1 MVILKVLLAGIY
13 LGNILW
19 WFMEIH
25 RLGKRTEYSFRN
37 VYA

>member
-1 MVILKVLLAGIY
+1 MAVLVLKVSLAGIF

-25 RLGKRTEYSFRN
+25 RLSK
-37 VYA
+37 

>member
-1 MVILKVLLAGIY
+1 MAMLVLKISLAGIF

-25 RLGKRTEYSFRN
+25 RLGK
-37 VYA
+37 

>member
-1 MVILKVLLAGIY
+1 MAILILKVSLAGIF

-25 RLGKRTEYSFRN
+25 RLSK
-37 VYA
+37 

>member
-1 MVILKVLLAGIY
+1 MAILILKVLLASIF

-25 RLGKRTEYSFRN
+25 RLGK
-37 VYA
+37 

>member
-1 MVILKVLLAGIY
+1 MEVLILKVLLSGIY

-25 RLGKRTEYSFRN
+25 RLGK
-37 VYA
+37 